1 VRVVILLAIRAG
13 QAGTTHMQVLA
24 KLARKIM
31 DDDFRAEL
39 EQEKDPARLC
49 AVLEKIF

>member
-1 VRVVILLAIRAG
+1 
-13 QAGTTHMQVLA
+13 MQVLA

-39 EQEKDPARLC
+39 EQENDPVRLC
-49 AVLEKIF
+49 AVLQKAF